1 MKLKPRRDP
10 YWQRLAK
17 GCFLGFRR
25 MTTSSEGTWSARFY
39 LEAEARQVHHPLGDM
54 KELPQH
60 MRFDAAVKAAD
71 QWFRHLGKGGRPEF
85 LTVLDACTRYV
96 EHLRSTKGAIA
107 AHDAQSRFSR
117 YVVKAPQGFAGIE
130 LVKLQPVHL
139 ERWRKWLHDEPINSG
154 ARKGEQRSASALN
167 RDLTPLRAALNRAIG
182 DGLVEGDFAWRQNLK
197 PIPNAGTRRDVYLSK
212 EQRMEL
218 RESARQD
225 IAQFILVACALPL
238 RCGAIANLTVGDF
251 DPVLRTLRIGV
262 DKFGAG
268 RRVALP
274 TETAALIQSFCGD
287 KPPSARVLTQ
297 QNGNPWNKDAWKDV
311 FKVAAVIAE
320 LPLKSV
326 MTTLRHTAITDLM
339 HAGVDSLTVSQISGT
354 SMAMIERHYGHLT
367 REHAKIALEKL
378 LVV

>member
-1 MKLKPRRDP
+1 
-10 YWQRLAK
+10 
-17 GCFLGFRR
+17 
-25 MTTSSEGTWSARFY
+25 MTASSEGTWSARFY
-39 LEAEARQVHHPLGDM
+39 LESEARQVHHPLGDF

-60 MRFDAAVKAAD
+60 MRFDAAVEAAN

-107 AHDAQSRFSR
+107 AHDAQSRFAR

-139 ERWRKWLHDEPINSG
+139 ERWRKWLQDEPVHSG
-154 ARKGEQRSASALN
+154 PRKGERRSASALN
-167 RDLTPLRAALNRAIG
+167 RDLTPLRAALNRAVG

-197 PIPNAGTRRDVYLSK
+197 PIPNAGTRRDLYLSK
-212 EQRMEL
+212 EQRMAL
-218 RESARQD
+218 RESARPD

-268 RRVALP
+268 RHVGLP
-274 TETAALIQSFCGD
+274 TETAALIQSFCRD
-287 KPPSARVLTQ
+287 KLPSARVLTQ
-297 QNGNPWNKDAWKDV
+297 QNGQPWGKDAWKDI
-311 FKVAAVIAE
+311 FKEAAAVAG
-320 LPLKSV
+320 LPASSV
-326 MTTLRHTAITDLM
+326 MTTLRHTAVTDLV
-339 HAGVDSLTVSQISGT
+339 HAGVDTMTVAQMAGT
-354 SMAMIERHYGHLT
+354 SILMIQRHYGHLT
-367 REHAKIALEKL
+367 REHSRSALAK
-378 LVV
+378 LVVA